1 MASKSETGNGVN
13 VANFKILTN
22 ACTGYGP
29 SYQPT
34 EDRLKLETLNSLH
47 TASAAAQ
54 AAVAGPDAAYTRANS
69 ERGALYEPLSKLTTR
84 IIRMFKVTKALPNV
98 KDNAKTIADKIR
110 GMNRKRKPGTDTPPA
125 PGETPEDT
133 THSTSQRSF
142 TMMAENLELLI
153 AILAAEPTYS
163 PAEEDLKVSTLQ
175 QLLTDMRTKNNETDL
190 AYQAL
195 RTVRTERNRLLY
207 TKGTGLVDTAL
218 DVKLYVSAAFGTSSS
233 QFKEI
238 KGLKF
243 TRIGEDPN
251 K

>member
-1 MASKSETGNGVN
+1 MASKSEVGNGVN
-13 VANFKILTN
+13 VANFKILIN
-22 ACTGYGP
+22 SCTGYGP
-29 SYQPT
+29 TYQPS
-34 EDRLKLETLNSLH
+34 EDRLKLEALNSLY

-54 AAVAGPDAAYTRANS
+54 AAVAAPDAAYTRTNS

-110 GMNRKRKPGTDTPPA
+110 GMNRKRKPKTDTPPP

-133 THSTSQRSF
+133 SHSTSQRSF
-142 TMMAENLELLI
+142 VMMAENLELLVG
-153 AILAAEPTYS
+153 ILAAEPTYS
-163 PAEEDLKVSTLQ
+163 PAEEDLKVTTLQ
-175 QLLTDMRTKNNETDL
+175 KLLTDMRTKNNDTDL

-195 RTVRTERNRLLY
+195 RTVRTERDRLLY
-207 TKGTGLVDTAL
+207 TEGTGLVDTAL
-218 DVKLYVSAAFGTSSS
+218 DVKLYVSAAFGTSST

-243 TRIGEDPN
+243 TRIGKDPN